1 MAVDLRSYVFLDSL
15 QPQMAAFIGST
26 ARGFLPLAGDASL
39 WVEISPG
46 IEINRITDVALKSTK
61 VRPAVQVVERLFGL
75 LEVHSADQAE
85 VRAAGEAILDA
96 LDVQAEDRWKPM
108 IHSSQII
115 RRVDAHQTQLINR
128 NRNGMM
134 LIADQTLYV
143 MEVEPAAYA
152 VLAANEAEKAAK
164 INIVEVRPFGSFGR
178 VYLVA
183 RSGTSWPA
191 TPQRCKPS
199 RTSPG
204 AWSSPGEKLRA
215 SHVPCD
221 TVHSNKEDSIQMAEA
236 LGMIETRGFAA
247 VVEAADAMV
256 KAAKVELVSYEKTGG
271 GYVTAIVRGDVAAC
285 KAAVEAGV
293 RGAEKV
299 GEVVSVHV
307 IPRPHVN
314 IDMVLPLGRREQ
326 VLKELGE

>member
-1 MAVDLRSYVFLDSL
+1 MTVDLRSYVFLDSL

-46 IEINRITDVALKSTK
+46 IEINRITDVALKATK

-75 LEVHSADQAE
+75 LEVHAPEQAE
-85 VRAAGEAILDA
+85 VRASGAAILEA
-96 LDVQAEDRWKPM
+96 LGVKAEDRWKPK

-152 VLAANEAEKAAK
+152 VLAANEAEKAAE

-178 VYLVA
+178 VYL
-183 RSGTSWPA
+183 G
-191 TPQRCKPS
+191 
-199 RTSPG
+199 
-204 AWSSPGEKLRA
+204 GEER
-215 SHVPCD
+215 D
-221 TVHSNKEDSIQMAEA
+221 IMA
-236 LGMIETRGFAA
+236 GYTAA
-247 VVEAADAMV
+247 VQAIEDIVGRSVE
-256 KAAKVELVSYEKTGG
+256 S
-271 GYVTAIVRGDVAAC
+271 
-285 KAAVEAGV
+285 
-293 RGAEKV
+293 
-299 GEVVSVHV
+299 
-307 IPRPHVN
+307 
-314 IDMVLPLGRREQ
+314 RRRD
-326 VLKELGE
+326 